1 MIEAALDLVV
11 DELNAYVNGAEG
23 EPYVLLERLVNDD
36 GKYIVGQGKV
46 ACTLVNMEEERIV
59 KNKFPKHDAG
69 DFQTKRNPDIL
80 LNLYVLF
87 AVNTKIGPG
96 AKNYSN
102 GLKLLSRIVAF
113 FQGKSQFTPQNT
125 PSMPSGLHRLNVELY
140 PMTIESQNSL
150 WAGLGAKYLPS
161 ALYKIRMV
169 AISDD
174 QQLTMEPLIQ
184 SLSIEQEMGGQA

>member
-1 MIEAALDLVV
+1 MIEAALDLIV

-46 ACTLVNMEEERIV
+46 AASLVNMEEERIV
-59 KNKFPKHDAG
+59 KNKFPKKEVG
-69 DFQTKRNPDIL
+69 DLQAKRNPDVL

-87 AVNTKIGPG
+87 AVNTKIGSDP
-96 AKNYSN
+96 KNYSN

-113 FQGKSQFTPQNT
+113 FQGKNQFTHQNT
-125 PSMPSGLHRLNVELY
+125 PSMPDGLQQLNVELY
-140 PMTIESQNSL
+140 PMSIENQNNL

-169 AISDD
+169 AISD
-174 QQLTMEPLIQ
+174 QQQVDFSPLIQ
-184 SLSIEQEMGGQA
+184 TLNIEHGGAQ